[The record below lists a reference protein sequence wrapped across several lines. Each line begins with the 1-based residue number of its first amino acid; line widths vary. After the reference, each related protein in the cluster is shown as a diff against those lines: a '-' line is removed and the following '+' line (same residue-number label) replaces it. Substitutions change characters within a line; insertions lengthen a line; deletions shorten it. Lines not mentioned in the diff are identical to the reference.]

1 MSEGLLGGRD
11 ESGPPL
17 PHLPLVLLHVVIP
30 LVVSAVAP
38 LGDIAHNSGI
48 AVLRIYNLA
57 LVNLV
62 FIGYKIIKLNSSNI
76 ILGLES
82 PPGCTASIA
91 LIEFHLREKVLQS
104 CSLMG

>member
-1 MSEGLLGGRD
+1 MGEGLLGGRD
-11 ESGPPL
+11 EPGPSL
-17 PHLPLVLLHVVIP
+17 PDLPLVLLHVVIS
-30 LVVSAVAP
+30 LIVSALAP
-38 LGDIAHNSGI
+38 PGDIAHNRRV
-48 AVLRIYNLA
+48 AVLRIYNLDV
-57 LVNLV
+57 VNLL

>member
-11 ESGPPL
+11 EAGPSL
-17 PHLPLVLLHVVIP
+17 PDLPLVLLHVVIS
-30 LVVSAVAP
+30 LIVSALAP
-38 LGDIAHNSGI
+38 PGDIAHNRRV
-48 AVLRIYNLA
+48 AVLRIYNLDV
-57 LVNLV
+57 VNLL